1 MSFQLN
7 IPAIGFMPIPKTR
20 VKAHDHDEYVNAD
33 IYLNGINI
41 YEEIIENLGNVMEPR
56 STWAI

>member
-7 IPAIGFMPIPKTR
+7 IPAIGFMPIRKTR

-56 STWAI
+56 ST

>member
-7 IPAIGFMPIPKTR
+7 IPAIGFMPIRKTR

>member
-20 VKAHDHDEYVNAD
+20 VKVHDHDEYVNAD

-56 STWAI
+56 ST

>member
-7 IPAIGFMPIPKTR
+7 IPAIGFMPMPNTR
-20 VKAHDHDEYVNAD
+20 LKVHDHDEYVNAD

-56 STWAI
+56 ST